1 MLTKKESVE
10 KMKEAVKMIPNA
22 KLVLFVATVI
32 VSLVVEV
39 ISNQQLIVAQ
49 ILVIGDIIIVC
60 INYHV
65 SFKAFGKYFN
75 YNQCQKNNGC

>member
-1 MLTKKESVE
+1 
-10 KMKEAVKMIPNA
+10 MKETVIVMIAYRSLIANA
-22 KLVLFVATVI
+22 NLVLFVATII
-32 VSLVVEV
+32 VPLVVEV

-49 ILVIGDIIIVC
+49 NQNIDIGDIIIVC

-75 YNQCQKNNGC
+75 YNQCQ